1 MQKILI
7 IILTALC
14 GFTHAD
20 ESPSETYY
28 KKMELAEAEYRV
40 NLAREIKG
48 ADRIVLYIVD
58 FDLLSDLRGDDFSKG
73 NPRSVL
79 IAPYKKKTKIL
90 KTKPLTVK
98 ERNQITELLSKQIAV
113 KNHMGGALCH
123 YPIHGIRIFKDGKI
137 IHEGTFCWV
146 CGNFSFSYPEGSQ
159 WLDATPE
166 MKALFNRLL
175 PIPESEIERF
185 HKAHPA
191 VDPSNSSKDK
201 TK

>member
-1 MQKILI
+1 MSIGTKYFDIGFATEGEAQKKEAVFEKTEVFDIQLV
-7 IILTALC
+7 
-14 GFTHAD
+14 GV
-20 ESPSETYY
+20 Y
-28 KKMELAEAEYRV
+28 KNVLWDVFYQ
-40 NLAREIKG
+40 NYQG
-48 ADRIVLYIVD
+48 LYIVD

-137 IHEGTFCWV
+137 IHNEDSTDLEELSTTKLNIW
-146 CGNFSFSYPEGSQ
+146 FSFNFLDLVLNLELQSYGN
-159 WLDATPE
+159 
-166 MKALFNRLL
+166 KC
-175 PIPESEIERF
+175 
-185 HKAHPA
+185 
-191 VDPSNSSKDK
+191 
-201 TK
+201 